1 MSLVSRGW
9 LWRVLTQLSFRPA
22 EHIWSHGGCLAKPA
36 FIMAINF
43 WTKNEWWNNTIQRDV
58 KLPFTK
64 GPYIDSR
71 QFHISFAR
79 SGLIEYETT
88 GRREFQCGSFTFH
101 PRRERRDIFHVFAIL
116 LMYRTW
122 PWVDP
127 LLEIICS

>member
-1 MSLVSRGW
+1 MV
-9 LWRVLTQLSFRPA
+9 
-22 EHIWSHGGCLAKPA
+22 
-36 FIMAINF
+36 INF

-71 QFHISFAR
+71 QFHNSFAR

-101 PRRERRDIFHVFAIL
+101 PCRERHIGHVLAIL
-116 LMYRTW
+116 LVSHMALGGSLVR
-122 PWVDP
+122 DNM
-127 LLEIICS
+127 LLKAFVLSGRQNRIPHSEQVL